1 MKQPSDEATLIR
13 HGLNQFKKHID
24 FKLDVR
30 KHGNN
35 YFTKAIN
42 DKKSDTGPLK
52 AIGIANTVKE
62 QVDKNKENQGILAQ
76 ATVKTNDKIILQLEK
91 QTAHLYAALMA
102 KHPQQQ
108 PLLQDT
114 TTATIKALTDK
125 INQFESGSGKG
136 RVQYRT
142 LGSSRFLRN
151 SDGGQLLF

>member
-13 HGLNQFKKHID
+13 HGLNQFKEHID

-76 ATVKTNDKIILQLEK
+76 ATVKANDKIILQLEK

-108 PLLQDT
+108 PLQDT

-136 RVQYRT
+136 CVQYRT